1 MLAAGGPRWLDGPM
15 GVAFGKLRRAA
26 IAVALLFAALLL
38 APAAHSAK
46 LASWRVVLV
55 AGDDSAAVFDNAVDR
70 LTELLRGR
78 AGVELYRLT
87 SDRRL
92 YSKTRVLASARTIDR
107 ALAGLNDG
115 GSAAQGCFVF
125 MTSHGTTE
133 GLYLREDD
141 DSRRTLSPGK
151 LDRILDAQCG
161 ERPTVVV
168 VSACHSGVFIGKAS
182 KGANRIWLTA
192 ARDDRVSFGCGAEFE
207 LTYFDECLL
216 GAWPKSQTWAQLFD
230 RTQTCVRLKESEL
243 QEKSSLPQAYFG
255 DGVRDL
261 ELP

>member
-1 MLAAGGPRWLDGPM
+1 MDAMTTMRRAILGLTLALAAT
-15 GVAFGKLRRAA
+15 
-26 IAVALLFAALLL
+26 LLSPGADSAALQT
-38 APAAHSAK
+38 
-46 LASWRVVLV
+46 WRVLLV

-70 LTELLRGR
+70 FTEILGSKP
-78 AGVELYRLT
+78 GVELFRLT

-92 YSKTRVLASARTIDR
+92 RSATRSMANAKAIDS

-125 MTSHGTTE
+125 MTSHGSQD
-133 GLYLREDD
+133 GLLLREDD
-141 DSRRTLSPGK
+141 ESDRTLSPGK
-151 LDRILDAQCG
+151 LDRILDKQCG

-182 KGANRIWLTA
+182 KGDNRIWLTA

-207 LTYFDECLL
+207 FTYFDECLL
-216 GAWPKSQTWAQLFD
+216 GAWPKSKTWKQLFD
-230 RTQTCVRLKESEL
+230 RTSTCVRLKESEL
-243 QEKSSLPQAYFG
+243 SESSSLPQAFFG
-255 DGVRDL
+255 KRVKDL